1 MKTFFA
7 SKTSRLT
14 TPLGW
19 LFVYLLLVQGTLPS
33 LVLCFGSGGHIAVET
48 PHSPASHPTPQ
59 SQGPCL
65 DVFLHV
71 EKPEEHT
78 SIVAPGAASHTLI
91 PVLAHAAAATKARRR
106 QPQLGGIDF
115 AKVNRHAA
123 RIPHSALTLQ
133 AREQPLCRWL

>member
-48 PHSPASHPTPQ
+48 PHSPVSHSTPQ

-71 EKPEEHT
+71 EKPEAHPF
-78 SIVAPGAASHTLI
+78 IVTPGAASHTLI
-91 PVLAHAAAATKARRR
+91 PILAHAAAVLPWGTASPSPEASRYSGLS
-106 QPQLGGIDF
+106 PLLPLAPLSPVIL
-115 AKVNRHAA
+115 
-123 RIPHSALTLQ
+123 RI
-133 AREQPLCRWL
+133 